1 MTPSTFSIR
10 LTPLNRGELYWR
22 HRPPGDPRRRRAY
35 LIVSRDEFIATSH
48 SSVMCV
54 PVYTAHDGLLTQ
66 VAVGPDEG
74 LAHSSS
80 LHCDEV
86 VTIRKEFLR
95 DFVGSLPAEK
105 LRQVNRAL
113 AIALDIDPDDLEDL

>member
-1 MTPSTFSIR
+1 MR
-10 LTPLNRGELYWR
+10 LYQLNRGELYWR
-22 HRPPGDPRRRRAY
+22 HHPPGDPRRRRAY
-35 LIVSRDEFIATSH
+35 LIVSRDEFIRTSH

-54 PVYTAHDGLLTQ
+54 PVYTTVDGLLTQ

-74 LAHSSS
+74 LAHASS

-95 DFVGSLPAEK
+95 DYVGSLSAGK
-105 LRQVNRAL
+105 LREVNRAL